1 VSKANVSGEVLG
13 KSSRN
18 FPVVSEDDMLRKP
31 INESSEPVEG
41 RLGMEESRGF
51 VSDSVLDKECGL
63 PRG

>member
-1 VSKANVSGEVLG
+1 MFPAKYWVCAAG
-13 KSSRN
+13 K
-18 FPVVSEDDMLRKP
+18 FPEVSEDDMLRKA